1 MKTPTYLNDKSQVI
15 ILRQNQV
22 TNKSSF
28 EVDNLTIRFTGKE
41 SVYIYI
47 EDFENKDIT
56 FDFLENSNIKLYIIL
71 RSSKNVD
78 YSFLM
83 NVEKSAKI
91 DVFTGL
97 RNKGSVEVN
106 VKRVIN
112 ISKEATLILD
122 NALINMGHTTINDF
136 VNLNEEYANVV
147 INQLN
152 IGSYNDISN
161 VTQEIFHNAKH
172 TKSNIE
178 NSLISNSNAKL
189 KYSVSGRIFKG
200 NEFSSCSQ
208 TNKGIILKENGEI
221 EVEPKLYIDEYNV
234 EASHGAAI
242 GQIDDEQLYYLLS
255 RGLTELQARS
265 LIISGYTLPFI
276 NSIQD
281 EDIQQ
286 LVERQI
292 HKKIT
297 EVDAVW

>member
-1 MKTPTYLNDKSQVI
+1 MKTPTYLNDKLQVI
-15 ILRQNQV
+15 ILKQNQV

-28 EVDNLTIRFTGKE
+28 EVDNLTIKFTGKE

-97 RNKGSVEVN
+97 RNKGSVEVYL
-106 VKRVIN
+106 KRVIN
-112 ISKEATLILD
+112 ISKEASLILN
-122 NALINMGHTTINDF
+122 NALVNMGHTTINDI
-136 VNLNEEYANVV
+136 VNLNEEYANVE

-161 VTQEIFHNAKH
+161 VTQDVFHNAKY

-208 TNKGIILKENGEI
+208 INRGIILKENGEI

-297 EVDAVW
+297 EVDAV

>member
-15 ILRQNQV
+15 ILKQDQV
-22 TNKSSF
+22 LNKSDFKINDLNIKFKGS
-28 EVDNLTIRFTGKE
+28 E
-41 SVYIYI
+41 SVYLYI
-47 EDFENKDIT
+47 EDFAKKDMT
-56 FDFLENSNIKLYIIL
+56 FDFLENSKIKLYIII
-71 RSSKNVD
+71 RSSKKAEYN
-78 YSFLM
+78 FLF
-83 NVEKSAKI
+83 NVENKANI

-97 RNKGSVEVN
+97 RNKGIVEVN
-106 VKRVIN
+106 LSRTVN
-112 ISKEATLILD
+112 IAKEASIKLN
-122 NALINMGHTTINDF
+122 NALVNMGHTTINEV
-136 VNLNEEYANVV
+136 VNLNEEEANVT

-152 IGSYNDISN
+152 IGSYNDTTN
-161 VTQEIFHNAKH
+161 VSQDVFHNAKH
-172 TKSNIE
+172 TTSNID

-189 KYSVSGRIFKG
+189 KYSVSGRIFRG
-200 NEFSSCSQ
+200 NEFSSCNQ
-208 TNKGIILKENGEI
+208 LNKGIILKEFGEI
-221 EVEPKLYIDEYNV
+221 EVEPKLFIDEYNV

-292 HKKIT
+292 HKKII
-297 EVDAVW
+297 EVDAV